1 MTYEGNFYFGSH
13 TNAYVFHPEY
23 HDDGKPIPFRM
34 ETKYFDFGLMTQDKK
49 IHRIWLHS
57 NQPNGYRLGVKLDF
71 ETKQVEG
78 TRPNAANVSNWDEAI
93 WDQHTFDTIDMYM
106 NRLRVSNRTK
116 K

>member
-1 MTYEGNFYFGSH
+1 MMGILFWKQQ
-13 TNAYVFHPEY
+13 NAYVFHPEY

-71 ETKQVEG
+71 ETKQVDG
-78 TRPNAANVSNWDEAI
+78 TRPNARMCPIGMKRFGIRIHLIESKCI
-93 WDQHTFDTIDMYM
+93 
-106 NRLRVSNRTK
+106 
-116 K
+116 

>member
-1 MTYEGNFYFGSH
+1 M
-13 TNAYVFHPEY
+13 
-23 HDDGKPIPFRM
+23 
-34 ETKYFDFGLMTQDKK
+34 
-49 IHRIWLHS
+49 HS

-71 ETKQVEG
+71 ETKQVDG

-93 WDQHTFDTIDMYM
+93 WDQNTFDRIEMYI